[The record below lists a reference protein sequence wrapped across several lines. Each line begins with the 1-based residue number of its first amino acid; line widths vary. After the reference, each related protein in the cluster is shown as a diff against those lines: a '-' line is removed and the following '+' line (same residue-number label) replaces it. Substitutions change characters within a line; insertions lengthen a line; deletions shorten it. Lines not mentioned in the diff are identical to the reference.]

1 MQKNFTLSVL
11 NIIQPKKEVKNMK
24 NKFHITS
31 LLLFYALVG
40 AAPHTKV
47 ASTLA
52 TSVSPYLALRL
63 SL

>member
-1 MQKNFTLSVL
+1 
-11 NIIQPKKEVKNMK
+11 MK

-40 AAPHTKV
+40 VAPHTKV

-52 TSVSPYLALRL
+52 TNVSPYLVLRL

>member
-1 MQKNFTLSVL
+1 
-11 NIIQPKKEVKNMK
+11 MK

-52 TSVSPYLALRL
+52 TKALPLLA
-63 SL
+63 